1 MQVVLTDDPR
11 LHTCRLPAA
20 SFVVSVVFR
29 LMNPLTAAAAAATT
43 GRGGYDD
50 DFPFLPD
57 QKPSESMAEHASDS
71 ESELAYEAC
80 ASPPGQWVVMLSA
93 SVCWVVSLIFR
104 HN

>member
-1 MQVVLTDDPR
+1 MLETPKG
-11 LHTCRLPAA
+11 
-20 SFVVSVVFR
+20 
-29 LMNPLTAAAAAATT
+29 T
-43 GRGGYDD
+43 GYLQSSDD

-80 ASPPGQWVVMLSA
+80 ASTPGQWVVMLSA

>member
-50 DFPFLPD
+50 DFPF
-57 QKPSESMAEHASDS
+57 
-71 ESELAYEAC
+71 
-80 ASPPGQWVVMLSA
+80 
-93 SVCWVVSLIFR
+93 
-104 HN
+104 